1 MGLLVYAV
9 LLDESGAM
17 AYPESEFWRIIQ
29 YEATMI
35 HEVKQGDQCVTKYY
49 NILKGSSSTIITG
62 NSTLASATTDAA
74 NIAG

>member
-29 YEATMI
+29 YEATRVSKPWNVYI
-35 HEVKQGDQCVTKYY
+35 IAL
-49 NILKGSSSTIITG
+49 ILGI
-62 NSTLASATTDAA
+62 
-74 NIAG
+74 